1 MTALRIWVPATTA
14 NLGAGFDVAAMALSI
29 YNETTVRVAGND
41 RITIDGE
48 GASELASAPEN
59 LIVRSIE
66 RRLAKTQE
74 RRPPLEITCHNGIP
88 LGRGL
93 GSSAAAIVTGLWIGE
108 ELSAVRI
115 GTTEILNL
123 AAEIEGHADN
133 TSAALLGGWTLS
145 LKGEQHLVVEQFP
158 VPPRLS
164 CVLFVPTYRTPT
176 ELARRILPGGYRRT
190 DAVRQIAR
198 AALLGAALASGRLE
212 LLRLATED
220 SLHQPFRFPLYRGV
234 PEIIDAALQAGAYGA
249 AVSGAGPTTIAFT
262 DHRQHHNVRDAMA
275 ARARA
280 LHVEGQCLLV
290 AVDGKGL
297 RSERLEV

>member
-14 NLGAGFDVAAMALSI
+14 NLGSGFDVAAMALTI
-29 YNETTVRVAGND
+29 YNETTVRVVD
-41 RITIDGE
+41 SDSITIHGE
-48 GASELASAPEN
+48 GESELADVSEN
-59 LIVRSIE
+59 LIVKSIE
-66 RRLAKTQE
+66 RRLGKTQE
-74 RRPPLEITCHNGIP
+74 WRPHLQITCHNGIP

-115 GTTEILNL
+115 GTTEILEL

-133 TSAALLGGWTLS
+133 TSAAILGGWTLS
-145 LKGEQHLVVEQFP
+145 FKHEQHLVVEQFP

-164 CVLFVPTYRTPT
+164 CVLFMPTYRTPT
-176 ELARRILPGGYRRT
+176 EIARRILPGSYRRP
-190 DAVRQIAR
+190 DVVHQVGR

-212 LLRLATED
+212 LLRLATGD

-234 PEIIDAALQAGAYGA
+234 SEIIDAALEAGAYGA

-262 DHRQHHNVRDAMA
+262 DRHQHHNVRDAMA
-275 ARARA
+275 ARAKD
-280 LHVEGQCLLV
+280 LHIEGQCLLT
-290 AVDGKGL
+290 AVDERGL
-297 RSERLEV
+297 RSERLKE